1 MKKLLALVCVAGM
14 AGLWSGCG
22 LTDPTDAEITV
33 VINSIPDVAINSGSQ
48 SFTVDVDSDS
58 SITAMTYSVKLSG
71 TDKTGD
77 FNITPPAVADYNGKK
92 KVTLTFGISAKSS
105 ATAASYDFNI
115 KVDAGDITDD
125 DTRSFAVTGSGGTPV
140 TEKTGISLG
149 AQNATPPS
157 LLDADDMTTHSV
169 SITDATTRGKI
180 DVIFVYATVGGN
192 QFLAFT
198 SPSVA
203 VGSPYDSWT
212 NKAASEFK
220 KVTAD
225 YATIT
230 TQEQIDALWGTG
242 AGDTRTQVAQ
252 SDVIVVK
259 TSEGTYSLIEIT
271 TLSGTNGSATLNIK
285 GKY

>member
-22 LTDPTDAEITV
+22 LFDPTDANITV
-33 VINSIPDVAINSGSQ
+33 VINSIPDVAANSGAA
-48 SFTVDVDSDS
+48 SFTVKVESDED
-58 SITAMTYSVKLSG
+58 ITGMTYQVKQSG
-71 TDKTGD
+71 TDKTSS
-77 FNITPPAVADYNGKK
+77 FTVTPPNQTDYMGKK
-92 KVTLTFGISAKSS
+92 DVTLDFSIAAGSGAS
-105 ATAASYDFNI
+105 AASYDFYV
-115 KVDAGDITDD
+115 KVDAGDINDD
-125 DTRSFAVTGSGGTPV
+125 DTRAFTVTGGGGTPV

-149 AQNATPPS
+149 AQDATPAS
-157 LLDADDMTTHSV
+157 LLDADDMTTHSM
-169 SITDATTRGKI
+169 SITDEATRGKI
-180 DVIFVYATVGGN
+180 DVIFVYATVSGN

-203 VGSPYDSWT
+203 AGSPYDTWT

-242 AGDTRTQVAQ
+242 AGDTRLQIAQ
-252 SDVIVVK
+252 GDVIVIK
-259 TSEGTYSLIEIT
+259 TSEGTYSLVEIT
-271 TLSGTNGSATLNIK
+271 TLSGTNGSATMNIK